1 LALVG
6 EPQFAKKVTHIRTSL
21 LLILPPPQSAR
32 IMGSWFGSPC
42 QLLKKLRA
50 AEKRVQM
57 ILETLRKA
65 NALDPNRLSDELE
78 KATDEYAR
86 LVRELKLA
94 HASFLARARL

>member
-1 LALVG
+1 
-6 EPQFAKKVTHIRTSL
+6 
-21 LLILPPPQSAR
+21 
-32 IMGSWFGSPC
+32 
-42 QLLKKLRA
+42 LKKLRA

-65 NALDPNRLSDELE
+65 NAPDPNRLSDKLK

-94 HASFLARARL
+94 HASFLGGARL